1 MDTETQWVY
10 DRITL
15 DQLRLAQPHWT
26 APQLAE
32 AIGRSERWARK
43 WLQRLRTSELTD
55 LKRYVS
61 QSRAPKSRPRQTP
74 PEIKEIVCEL
84 RETLSEKYHR
94 PAGPRLILAYLLKDT
109 RLQASDF
116 FIPTSSR
123 TLSQILR
130 ERGYIL
136 PRRKV
141 EHLPLPLCAPMEEW
155 EMDFCEITLEDGRF
169 EFFLVV
175 DRGTSRVV
183 YLEGCP
189 GYRADSA
196 LLAVYRLLASCGLP
210 ARLRFDRD
218 PRLVWSWSVDSYP
231 APLVRLLYVLGIEPM
246 ICPPRRPD
254 KKPYVERCV
263 RTFKQEWLDRFS
275 LNSLADCYEALAAF
289 PHYHNAQRVHLGR
302 TCRGRTPDEAFPVL
316 PTLPQLPP
324 QVQPN
329 RWLEAQ
335 HERVFRRR
343 IRTNGSVQIDKHLY
357 YVDEKLAK
365 HTVLIQLDAYA
376 RCFRVML
383 EGELLPRVLPLK
395 GLYDEQLELHDYLR
409 LLQQEAV
416 SITAYRQQVWMRS
429 GEVA

>member
-141 EHLPLPLCAPMEEW
+141 EHLPLALC
-155 EMDFCEITLEDGRF
+155 
-169 EFFLVV
+169 
-175 DRGTSRVV
+175 
-183 YLEGCP
+183 
-189 GYRADSA
+189 
-196 LLAVYRLLASCGLP
+196 
-210 ARLRFDRD
+210 
-218 PRLVWSWSVDSYP
+218 YP

-275 LNSLADCYEALAAF
+275 LNSLADCYEALEAF

-365 HTVLIQLDAYA
+365 HTVLIHLDAYA

-416 SITAYRQQVWMRS
+416 SIAAYRQQVWMRS